1 MTITNEE
8 LGRLVREFDDNR
20 GRIARLKA
28 LLAQTS
34 ENMDLLAKKLKT
46 GPETIIVTE
55 ASIAMR
61 DEHGNER
68 TVPLST
74 LEISNIC
81 KTLTQ
86 LQEAIDLNARTREE
100 LELAGYGRIAR
111 ALEDQ
116 QPPTPNL
123 WNRSQ

>member
-1 MTITNEE
+1 MTISNEE
-8 LGRLVREFDDNR
+8 LGRLVREFDDNQ

-46 GPETIIVTE
+46 GPETIIVTQ

-74 LEISNIC
+74 LEISEIC
-81 KTLTQ
+81 RTLAQ
-86 LQEAIDLNARTREE
+86 LQEAIDLNTKTKKE

-111 ALEDQ
+111 ALENQ

-123 WNRSQ
+123 RDGSQ

>member
-8 LGRLVREFDDNR
+8 LGRLVREFDDNQR
-20 GRIARLKA
+20 RIARLKA

-46 GPETIIVTE
+46 EPETIIVTE

-74 LEISNIC
+74 LEIGNIC
-81 KTLTQ
+81 RTLTQ

-111 ALEDQ
+111 ALENQ
-116 QPPTPNL
+116 RPPAPNP
-123 WNRSQ
+123 